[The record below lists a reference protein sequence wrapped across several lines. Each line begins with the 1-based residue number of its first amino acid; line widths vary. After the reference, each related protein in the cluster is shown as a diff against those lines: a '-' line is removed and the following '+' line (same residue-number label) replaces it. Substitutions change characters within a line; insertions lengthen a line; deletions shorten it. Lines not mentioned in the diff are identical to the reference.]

1 VQPQALPCAVRTVLR
16 DLLATPGLRGA
27 PLVAAIR
34 TAGEAL
40 EIEPFEAC
48 LALLSVG
55 RAGES
60 DARQVVEAIESH
72 RAVLESRLLRDPG
85 FVVAAADLQHATG
98 SGRWGA
104 GAGRGTRPPADLEC
118 HRIFE
123 EIVECELRRHAR
135 AGRPLG
141 LVLMSPIVPPDEGG
155 WRDTIAALVE
165 TARDVDHI
173 ARVLPEGVA
182 AVLPC
187 TSGDEAVRAAA
198 RFGGVTGRIT
208 GAAWSAGVAALPG
221 CPASVAGLAAAAR
234 GALKEALR
242 DGVAVRC
249 AAPERRRH
257 GRRPAAGGLSARIR
271 VGRQVSDATI
281 EDMSLGGI
289 LIRTPRPLVPGLR
302 VALDIGDAPPRARRL
317 ALGARVVRSEAPA
330 PGTIGAWRAAL
341 RFESGAE
348 SLPALAEFLAAGRA
362 PEERS

>member
-1 VQPQALPCAVRTVLR
+1 MQPHALPRAVRTVLR
-16 DLLATPGLRGA
+16 DLLATPGLRGT

-34 TAGEAL
+34 AAGDAL
-40 EIEPFEAC
+40 AIEPFEAC

-55 RAGES
+55 RTSES
-60 DARQVVEAIESH
+60 DAQQVVEAVESH

-85 FVVAAADLQHATG
+85 FAVAAADLLHA
-98 SGRWGA
+98 SGAGPWGD
-104 GAGRGTRPPADLEC
+104 GAGRGTRSPTAQERSRSFDEL
-118 HRIFE
+118 
-123 EIVECELRRHAR
+123 VEREVRRHHR
-135 AGRPLG
+135 TGRPLG
-141 LVLMSPIVPPDEGG
+141 LVLMSPVRPPDERE

-198 RFGGVTGRIT
+198 RFRSVAGRIT
-208 GAAWSAGVAALPG
+208 VTAWCTGVAALPG
-221 CPASVAGLAAAAR
+221 TPASAAALAAAAR
-234 GALKEALR
+234 GALEDALR
-242 DGVAVRC
+242 DGAAVRRST
-249 AAPERRRH
+249 PERRRH
-257 GRRPAAGGLSARIR
+257 GRRPAAEGLNARVR
-271 VGRQVSDATI
+271 MGRQVADATI

-302 VALDIGDAPPRARRL
+302 VALDIGHAPPRARRL

-341 RFESGAE
+341 RFEAGAE

-362 PEERS
+362 PEGHS